1 MKTEYPF
8 EDKTALK
15 HKQETKE
22 PSAEELLYKHDISI
36 MQIEHRLNSL
46 ENLVHQLHEAIP
58 IYYVKKEINEI

>member
-22 PSAEELLYKHDISI
+22 PSAEELLYQHDIKL
-36 MQIEHRLNSL
+36 QELDTRLNSL
-46 ENLVHQLHEAIP
+46 ENIVNTIHQAVPVYWEVIED
-58 IYYVKKEINEI
+58 K

>member
-22 PSAEELLYKHDISI
+22 QSTEELIYKHDVKL
-36 MQIEHRLNSL
+36 QELDTRLCSL
-46 ENLVHQLHEAIP
+46 ENIMNKVQNKLG
-58 IYYVKKEINEI
+58 IYWNEKI

>member
-22 PSAEELLYKHDISI
+22 PSAEELLYKHDIKL
-36 MQIEHRLNSL
+36 QELDTRLNSL
-46 ENLVHQLHEAIP
+46 ENLVNTIHQAVPVYWEVIED
-58 IYYVKKEINEI
+58 K

>member
-22 PSAEELLYKHDISI
+22 PSTEELLYQHDIKL
-36 MQIEHRLNSL
+36 QELDTRLNSL
-46 ENLVHQLHEAIP
+46 ENIMNKVQNKLG
-58 IYYVKKEINEI
+58 IYWNEKI

>member
-22 PSAEELLYKHDISI
+22 PSAEELLYQHDIKLQELSI
-36 MQIEHRLNSL
+36 RMDHVENKLNLIMNKYNLYWEVIED
-46 ENLVHQLHEAIP
+46 
-58 IYYVKKEINEI
+58 K

>member
-22 PSAEELLYKHDISI
+22 PSAEELLYQHDIKI
-36 MQIEHRLNSL
+36 QELDTRLNSL
-46 ENLVHQLHEAIP
+46 ENLVNKIHQAVP
-58 IYYVKKEINEI
+58 VYWDNNKDK